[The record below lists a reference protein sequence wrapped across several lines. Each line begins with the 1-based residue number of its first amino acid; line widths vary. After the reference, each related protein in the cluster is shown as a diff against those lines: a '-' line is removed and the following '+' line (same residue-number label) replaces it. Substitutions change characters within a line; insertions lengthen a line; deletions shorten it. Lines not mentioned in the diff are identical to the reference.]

1 MNDWY
6 IDRSK
11 NFVNDTLDSMLQF
24 LSTQNPNGVESK
36 DIVDSIQQT
45 NALGNAD
52 ANPNAALTRLRD
64 HGLLKK
70 NNVLGDSAKDY
81 INHVIDKQELIID
94 LFLKRP
100 AKKSNSPNVKP
111 FVLLCVLFD
120 AMLEMKLDPD
130 DIFITFEECKEYLY
144 PIDSYSDVT
153 FELVEKIIRERE
165 YDYSTRMPK
174 PRISLESNEDTNIS
188 IWFNALKETPVF
200 MPMGADRRI
209 LRPNIKQSEFFR
221 YISVNADEFSE
232 TPTTNNN
239 DQYNYYCDRKT
250 GLAEVIPNVINCN
263 VALDSDEVVQAI
275 FEYLFGYKKLSD
287 FNYRKYLKYE
297 CFGILFPFITIP
309 KLAIRDIGFSN
320 TDAAKKL
327 LDFTSINH
335 GYLEAFT
342 QGAFEYK
349 GSFSRGVTSCMVS
362 RSPRKCKLHAL
373 NQILY
378 GAPGTG
384 KTYATAEYAIALL
397 ENRPIDITQKSDEE
411 RSVLMKRYREMV
423 QAGRIAFTTFHQS
436 YGYED
441 FIQGLRPDDKAEGIK
456 FIPVDGVFKRI
467 ADMAM
472 RDTQNNYV
480 IIIDEINRANISK
493 VFGELITLMEDDKR
507 WGEINQLSVTLPS
520 GQEFAIPNNL
530 YIIGTM
536 NSADKSIS
544 LIDTAL
550 RRRFEFVEVTPNYDV
565 ISDEILK
572 KVLIAINDG
581 LVKELDSTDL
591 LIGHAYFIGK
601 TEADL
606 CNIMNRNIIP
616 LLYEY
621 FFDNSKKVKKLIEDA
636 VKELNYIVKVENTGR
651 LKFEKKD

>member
-1 MNDWY
+1 
-6 IDRSK
+6 
-11 NFVNDTLDSMLQF
+11 
-24 LSTQNPNGVESK
+24 
-36 DIVDSIQQT
+36 
-45 NALGNAD
+45 
-52 ANPNAALTRLRD
+52 
-64 HGLLKK
+64 
-70 NNVLGDSAKDY
+70 
-81 INHVIDKQELIID
+81 
-94 LFLKRP
+94 
-100 AKKSNSPNVKP
+100 
-111 FVLLCVLFD
+111 
-120 AMLEMKLDPD
+120 
-130 DIFITFEECKEYLY
+130 
-144 PIDSYSDVT
+144 
-153 FELVEKIIRERE
+153 
-165 YDYSTRMPK
+165 
-174 PRISLESNEDTNIS
+174 
-188 IWFNALKETPVF
+188 
-200 MPMGADRRI
+200 
-209 LRPNIKQSEFFR
+209 
-221 YISVNADEFSE
+221 
-232 TPTTNNN
+232 
-239 DQYNYYCDRKT
+239 
-250 GLAEVIPNVINCN
+250 
-263 VALDSDEVVQAI
+263 
-275 FEYLFGYKKLSD
+275 
-287 FNYRKYLKYE
+287 
-297 CFGILFPFITIP
+297 
-309 KLAIRDIGFSN
+309 
-320 TDAAKKL
+320 
-327 LDFTSINH
+327 
-335 GYLEAFT
+335 
-342 QGAFEYK
+342 
-349 GSFSRGVTSCMVS
+349 
-362 RSPRKCKLHAL
+362 
-373 NQILY
+373 
-378 GAPGTG
+378 
-384 KTYATAEYAIALL
+384 
-397 ENRPIDITQKSDEE
+397 
-411 RSVLMKRYREMV
+411 MKRYREMV

-441 FIQGLRPDDKAEGIK
+441 FIQGLRPDDKADGIK

-636 VKELNYIVKVENTGR
+636 VKDLNYIVKVENTGR